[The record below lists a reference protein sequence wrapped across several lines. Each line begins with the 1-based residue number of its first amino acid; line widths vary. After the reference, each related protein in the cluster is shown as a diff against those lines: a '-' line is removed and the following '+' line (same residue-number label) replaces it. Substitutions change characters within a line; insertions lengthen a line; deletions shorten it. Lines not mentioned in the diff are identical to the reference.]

1 MSVITSRWRLW
12 WRRSSRTSGRSGS
25 PPTSAS
31 GASKRLSDPKS
42 LLRDL
47 SRRVVRSE
55 IGEAFW
61 TWWRAV
67 IGPDILVFHTTVW
80 LKPPPQ
86 RELRP
91 LAPGRDLFRTG
102 TVRAHHRLG
111 GADALAAGERLCPCH
126 PRFPPQWPAC
136 PFRRSQRRAHD
147 VVAWAEA
154 CRRNPRRGC
163 GGPCPRTRRCV
174 SAPHAYRAQFGHE
187 PEPRLADRYR
197 HFDHEAPAR
206 RVRPRNFIVII
217 GPKTMNRSWWVRPL
231 ATCTVSLAV
240 AVLTLATHATSRDRT
255 TGVVLRGTESLLTHR
270 WRGTDSNF

>member
-1 MSVITSRWRLW
+1 MLSREEVELYRRDGYLPGRRLLLAAETERLRDDCLRTCAEPLRA
-12 WRRSSRTSGRSGS
+12 RRSEPVQSEA
-25 PPTSAS
+25 P
-31 GASKRLSDPKS
+31 RLEP
-42 LLRDL
+42 
-47 SRRVVRSE
+47 
-55 IGEAFW
+55 GEAVPVVSLGG
-61 TWWRAV
+61 RAGAPCQHF
-67 IGPDILVFHTTVW
+67 GPGGGRNRAGYPGVSHDGLAEAA
-80 LKPPPQ
+80 LQ

-91 LAPGRDLFRTG
+91 LAPGRDLFWTG

-187 PEPRLADRYR
+187 PERRLADRYR
-197 HFDHEAPAR
+197 HFDHEAPPQAE
-206 RVRPRNFIVII
+206 
-217 GPKTMNRSWWVRPL
+217 L
-231 ATCTVSLAV
+231 DEAALAV
-240 AVLTLATHATSRDRT
+240 HADSQSRYWKAASGIAEMR
-255 TGVVLRGTESLLTHR
+255 HIH
-270 WRGTDSNF
+270 